1 MAANVNIGKE
11 NLECAKCWIDSLSCS
26 TKESYAILVILESE
40 AFLQDIYKA
49 LETWKDKPDFRNHMC
64 VFKKQKST
72 TNSDDI
78 NENGVFSILFGKI
91 NIFNG
96 PVMSVNDELSKDL
109 IKCVQQVTPP
119 NGKVAYVSKGNHSIV
134 KIHEDEGGKVE
145 VTYFVTTVELPR
157 VQEKFLLQ
165 SVATRSIL
173 AKPPIRSIAYKLDE
187 SAKVSKQQSGTGDY
201 DTDEEEFFVGVEDED
216 EGEEGYE
223 EVENGS
229 DDDDEDEEEEDESSI
244 SRQSSTSSKTH

>member
-1 MAANVNIGKE
+1 M
-11 NLECAKCWIDSLSCS
+11 SCS

-173 AKPPIRSIAYKLDE
+173 AKSPIKSIAYKLDE
-187 SAKVSKQQSGTGDY
+187 SAKAKVSKQQSGTGDY